1 MKMNKKI
8 EPFRMLELHLQF
20 QKLEEKWE
28 DIKKEYEN
36 DQSNAEEYTNKL
48 IKLTAE
54 KIKVLS
60 EIYSMESE
68 A

>member
-1 MKMNKKI
+1 MQ
-8 EPFRMLELHLQF
+8 PFRMLELQLQF
-20 QKLEEKWE
+20 EKLEEKWE
-28 DIKKEYEN
+28 EVKKEYET
-36 DQSNAEEYTNKL
+36 DQTRTEEYTDKL

-60 EIYSMESE
+60 EIYELQYK

>member
-1 MKMNKKI
+1 MNKKI

-36 DQSNAEEYTNKL
+36 DQTNTEEYTDRL

-60 EIYSMESE
+60 EIYSMEYE

>member
-1 MKMNKKI
+1 MNKKMQ
-8 EPFRMLELHLQF
+8 PFRMLELQLQF
-20 QKLEEKWE
+20 EKLEEKWE
-28 DIKKEYEN
+28 EVKKEYET
-36 DQSNAEEYTNKL
+36 DQTRTEEYTDKL

-60 EIYSMESE
+60 EIYELQYK

>member
-1 MKMNKKI
+1 MKKKI
-8 EPFRMLELHLQF
+8 QPFRMLELQLQF
-20 QKLEEKWE
+20 EKLEETWE
-28 DIKKEYEN
+28 DVKKEYQS
-36 DQSNAEEYTNKL
+36 DQTKVEEYTDKL

-60 EIYSMESE
+60 EIYSLDYE

>member
-1 MKMNKKI
+1 MNKKMQ
-8 EPFRMLELHLQF
+8 PFRILELQLQF
-20 QKLEEKWE
+20 EKLEEKWE
-28 DIKKEYEN
+28 EVKKEYES
-36 DQSNAEEYTNKL
+36 DQTRTEEYTDKL

-60 EIYSMESE
+60 EIYELQYK

>member
-1 MKMNKKI
+1 
-8 EPFRMLELHLQF
+8 MLELQLQF
-20 QKLEEKWE
+20 EKLEETWE
-28 DIKKEYEN
+28 DVKKEYQS
-36 DQSNAEEYTNKL
+36 DQTKVEEYTDKL

-60 EIYSMESE
+60 EIYSLDYE

>member
-1 MKMNKKI
+1 MNKKMQ
-8 EPFRMLELHLQF
+8 PFRILELQLQF
-20 QKLEEKWE
+20 EKLEEKWE
-28 DIKKEYEN
+28 EVKKEYES
-36 DQSNAEEYTNKL
+36 DQTRTEEYTDKL

-60 EIYSMESE
+60 EIYSLEYK

>member
-1 MKMNKKI
+1 MKKVS
-8 EPFRMLELHLQF
+8 PFRLLELQLQF
-20 QKLEEKWE
+20 NTLEEKW
-28 DIKKEYEN
+28 DILKKEYEN
-36 DQSNAEEYTNKL
+36 DTSNVETYTDKL

-60 EIYSMESE
+60 EIYSYNSE

>member
-1 MKMNKKI
+1 MNKKMQ
-8 EPFRMLELHLQF
+8 PFRMLELQLQF
-20 QKLEEKWE
+20 EKLEEKWE
-28 DIKKEYEN
+28 EVKKEYES
-36 DQSNAEEYTNKL
+36 DQTRTEEYTDKL

-60 EIYSMESE
+60 EIYSLEYK